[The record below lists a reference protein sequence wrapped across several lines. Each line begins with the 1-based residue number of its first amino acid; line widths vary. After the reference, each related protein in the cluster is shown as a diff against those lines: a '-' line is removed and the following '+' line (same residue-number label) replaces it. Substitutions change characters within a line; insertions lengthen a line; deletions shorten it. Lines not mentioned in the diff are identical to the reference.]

1 MRPRL
6 TVLRNARQGS
16 CSAGLLIPCHH
27 FSSQI
32 KKFFSIHNDCQKY
45 PSLKP
50 SAPAAAM
57 RRFLLTLRPLTP
69 ATTVPTP
76 LRLLSST
83 SAAAPSDSDS
93 AAAPPADTD
102 FDSADYDLPTP
113 GPAPARKNAAAALR
127 KLRFDP
133 SIRARADAALLGKKV
148 ESWLV
153 EPVTEE
159 EEERSR
165 DVAFALLEAAMEPP
179 DEDGDEMPG
188 EVREEDQMSLSV
200 GIVGAPNAGKSS
212 LTNTMVRMT

>member
-1 MRPRL
+1 
-6 TVLRNARQGS
+6 
-16 CSAGLLIPCHH
+16 
-27 FSSQI
+27 
-32 KKFFSIHNDCQKY
+32 
-45 PSLKP
+45 
-50 SAPAAAM
+50 M
-57 RRFLLTLRPLTP
+57 RRFLLTLRPLRTLTLTP
-69 ATTVPTP
+69 ATTAPTP

-83 SAAAPSDSDS
+83 SAAASSDSDS

-102 FDSADYDLPTP
+102 FDSADYDLSTP
-113 GPAPARKNAAAALR
+113 GPAPARKNAAAAALS
-127 KLRFDP
+127 KIRFDP

-148 ESWLV
+148 ESWLI